1 MPHHSSPLNS
11 PSGQPII
18 VFDLD
23 GTLVD
28 TAPDLLDS
36 LNHCL
41 IAGGLTPADPAAL
54 RKFVGSGGKVMI
66 ERAYQAQNKH
76 LSEDELQKLLKLFM
90 EHYNGHM
97 PGRSAFYPGVLAC
110 LDCLS
115 DAGYILAVCTN
126 KYEIS
131 AKKLLEGMGEAKRF
145 AAICGQD
152 TFPYRKPDPRHLTDT
167 IALAGGNPYQAIM
180 VGDSRADID
189 AAKAAGIPVIA
200 VDFGYTD
207 LHVSHFEPSRII
219 SHFDELTLTMADQ
232 LLQAAKAAAE

>member
-1 MPHHSSPLNS
+1 MSHSSATTTA
-11 PSGQPII
+11 QPVI

-41 IAGGLTPADPAAL
+41 IAGGLTPADPVSL
-54 RKFVGSGGKVMI
+54 RKFVGSGAKVMI
-66 ERAYQAQNKH
+66 ERAYQAQNRQ
-76 LSEDELQKLLKLFM
+76 LTDEDMKQLFALFM
-90 EHYNGHM
+90 EQYNGNM
-97 PGRSAFYPGVLAC
+97 PGRSAFYPGVLDN
-110 LDCLS
+110 LDRLS
-115 DAGYILAVCTN
+115 AAGYTLAVCTN
-126 KYEIS
+126 KFEIS
-131 AKKLLEGMGEAKRF
+131 AKALLERMGEAHRF

-167 IALAGGNPYQAIM
+167 IAQAKGDRYQAVM

-219 SHFDELTLTMADQ
+219 SHFDEMTLDMISD
-232 LLQAAKAAAE
+232 LLEAAKEAAE